1 MYCKEKQILFIRDFS
16 VKMASIDLK
25 TAALILD
32 RAFINPKRPT
42 GDRGLL
48 IEKILRGTHK
58 TYRYILVNALLAKAT
73 DESINILS
81 LQKGDGNDGKYDAR
95 SLCHKV
101 LVPFET
107 LKLPGCLG
115 GSNEPFLNKPAR
127 FVMLSTNNAVRAG
140 KDRQTLED
148 VIRALSTIDNS
159 KVAYL
164 CLRQALYVMCDI
176 SKEYVAKFSVG
187 DALIDISEFSQ
198 IVLDY
203 IYKIT
208 EHCLD
213 GETCPL
219 VVAQLEQMY
228 LGKDYKVRPHKVNES
243 GASSKEIGDIDV
255 FSNNGELVYSIEVK
269 DKNFSEQDV
278 SHAITKFRMAG
289 LTNSIFIYGRNAS
302 FEEDKVF
309 QLLKS
314 IGREGHYCCLISIL
328 HYAKLRIADL
338 KTLTIRDFVSG
349 LLQFAKVINA
359 NDDTIEIIKDI
370 AGKIFTDGNS
380 K

>member
-1 MYCKEKQILFIRDFS
+1 
-16 VKMASIDLK
+16 MASVDLK

-32 RAFINPKRPT
+32 KAFTKPKQPS

-48 IEKILRGTHK
+48 IERILRGSHK
-58 TYRYILVNALLAKAT
+58 TYRYILVTALLAKAT
-73 DESINILS
+73 NENINILS
-81 LQKGDGNDGKYDAR
+81 LQKGDGTDGRYDAR
-95 SLCHKV
+95 TLCHKV
-101 LVPFET
+101 IVPFET

-127 FVMLSTNNAVRAG
+127 FEMLSTNNAVRSG
-140 KDRQTLED
+140 KDRQTLND
-148 VIRALSTIDNS
+148 VIKALSGIGNS
-159 KVAYL
+159 KNAFLY
-164 CLRQALYVMCDI
+164 LRQALFVMCKI
-176 SKEYVAKFSVG
+176 SKEYVSKFSVA
-187 DALIDISEFSQ
+187 DALIDVSEFSQ
-198 IVLDY
+198 LVLDY

-208 EHCLD
+208 ENCLD

-243 GASSKEIGDIDV
+243 GASSKEVGDIDV
-255 FSNNGELVYSIEVK
+255 FSSSGELQYSIEVK
-269 DKNFSEQDV
+269 DKTFSEQDV
-278 SHAITKFRMAG
+278 SHAVNKFRAAG
-289 LTNSIFIYGRNAS
+289 LTNSMFIYGRNAS

-328 HYAKLRIADL
+328 HYAKLRISDL
-338 KTLTIRDFVSG
+338 KTLTVRTFVDG

-359 NDDTIEIIKDI
+359 NDDTIDIIKDI
-370 AGKIFTDGNS
+370 AGKIFVNTAE
-380 K
+380 